1 MKPKRIILI
10 TLITTIFI
18 FVLDLLGIF
27 SFLENKTY
35 DSRTKICATNST
47 SEELFV
53 ILIDQ
58 NSLDWASEQMNWS
71 WPWPRSAYG
80 DIVNFFN
87 LGNSKA
93 VTFDVIFSEESI
105 YGKEDD
111 EYFAKACKDFGKV
124 VQIQFY
130 DNDSNNPEIPVT
142 SISSIDSN
150 SALQGNINSLPD
162 SDTVIR
168 RCRIFYNRNDEEF
181 PSLASSTY
189 IVGSENFTKENFKST
204 DEYKH
209 LKKIKTDKDN
219 SVLLKYKTSLESY
232 IPYSASDILQSY
244 YAIQKGEEPILYP
257 EDFTDSYIFF
267 GYYAPGLYDTCS
279 TPLSSTY
286 PGVGVHITLLDN
298 ILQNEFINKSPI
310 IINLFLI
317 LFVSFITTFLIQ
329 FFETKFGTKRTILFS
344 STIAIFLILTYT
356 TICFA
361 MFRVGLWLPLVSILF
376 SIILSY
382 TITFFVSYNTEG
394 KQKRYIKDAFKQYL
408 SPVVIEQLILNPDK
422 LKLGGERREISIFF
436 SDIQGFT
443 SISEKLSPEKLTEFL
458 NIYLSKMTDII
469 LESGGT
475 IDKYEGDAIIAFWNA
490 PTNQNNHAQ
499 RAIETAI
506 KCQKEIIKMQNEFSK
521 FSNTKI
527 KTRIGINT
535 GFAVVG
541 NMGSSKRFDYTMLGD
556 SVNLASR
563 LEGIN
568 KQFGLYTLCS
578 EETKLQA
585 EKSGSKL
592 KFIEIAKVQVVGKSQ
607 AVTVFTAMQNDTFE
621 KNKIFWQKFETARN
635 FFYQGDIENAKI
647 TLKNILQEF
656 NYTLAQK
663 YLDKCN
669 SIKLPIAENLKGI
682 WVATEK

>member
-1 MKPKRIILI
+1 MKIKRILLI
-10 TLITTIFI
+10 TIITSAFI
-18 FVLDLLGIF
+18 FCVNLLGGF
-27 SFLENKTY
+27 TFLENKTY
-35 DSRTKICATNST
+35 DFRTKITASNST

-87 LGNSKA
+87 LANSKS
-93 VTFDVIFSEESI
+93 VTFDVIFSEDSI

-111 EYFAKACKDFGKV
+111 ENFAKACKDFGKV

-130 DNDSNNPEIPVT
+130 DSASNNPEIPVT
-142 SISSIDSN
+142 SISKIDSN
-150 SALQGNINSLPD
+150 SALQGNINSIPD
-162 SDTVIR
+162 SDSIIR
-168 RCRIFYNRNDEEF
+168 RCRLFYNGNDEEF
-181 PSLASSTY
+181 PTLASSTF
-189 IVGSENFTKENFKST
+189 IVGSENFSKDNYKST
-204 DEYKH
+204 EEYKH

-219 SVLLKYKTSLESY
+219 SVLLKYKKGLESY

-267 GYYAPGLYDTCS
+267 GYYAPGLFDICS

-298 ILQNEFINKSPI
+298 ILQNEFIHKSHI
-310 IINLFLI
+310 ILNLFLI
-317 LFVSFITTFLIQ
+317 LFTAFITTFLIQ
-329 FFETKFGTKRTILFS
+329 FFERKFGIKRTILFS
-344 STIAIFLILTYT
+344 SLFIIILILSYL
-356 TICFA
+356 TICFYA
-361 MFRVGLWLPLVSILF
+361 FRLGLWLPFVSILF

-394 KQKRYIKDAFKQYL
+394 KQKRYIKEAFKQYL

-458 NIYLSKMTDII
+458 NVYLSKITDII

-490 PTNQNNHAQ
+490 PTEISNHAQ

-506 KCQKEIIKMQNEFSK
+506 KCQKEIQKNKNELQK
-521 FSNTKI
+521 ICNTEI

-578 EETKLQA
+578 EETKIQA
-585 EKSGSKL
+585 EKFGSKL
-592 KFIEIAKVQVVGKSQ
+592 IFVEIAKVQVVGKSI
-607 AVTVFTAMQNDTFE
+607 AV
-621 KNKIFWQKFETARN
+621 KIFNPMQKEDYTANKLLWNKFEEGRN
-635 FFYQGDIENAKI
+635 FFYQGEIEKAKLCFKSI
-647 TLKNILQEF
+647 AQE
-656 NYTLAQK
+656 LPVAQK
-663 YLDKCN
+663 YFEKCN
-669 SIKLPIAENLKGI
+669 STKLPVEENLKGI
-682 WVATEK
+682 WIATEK

>member
-244 YAIQKGEEPILYP
+244 YAIQNGEEPILYP

-356 TICFA
+356 IICFA

-458 NIYLSKMTDII
+458 NVYLSKMTDII

-585 EKSGSKL
+585 ENSGSKL

-635 FFYQGDIENAKI
+635 FFYQGEIENAKI

>member
-1 MKPKRIILI
+1 MKIKRILLI
-10 TLITTIFI
+10 TIITSAFI
-18 FVLDLLGIF
+18 FCVNLLGGF
-27 SFLENKTY
+27 TFLENKTY
-35 DSRTKICATNST
+35 DFRTKITASNST

-87 LGNSKA
+87 LANSKS
-93 VTFDVIFSEESI
+93 VTFDVIFSEDSI

-111 EYFAKACKDFGKV
+111 ENFAKACKDFGKV

-130 DNDSNNPEIPVT
+130 DSASNNPEIPVT
-142 SISSIDSN
+142 SISKIDSN
-150 SALQGNINSLPD
+150 SALQGNINSIPD
-162 SDTVIR
+162 SDSIIR
-168 RCRIFYNRNDEEF
+168 RCRLFYNRNDEEF
-181 PSLASSTY
+181 PTLASSTF
-189 IVGSENFTKENFKST
+189 IVGSENFSKDNFKST
-204 DEYKH
+204 EEYKH

-219 SVLLKYKTSLESY
+219 SVLLKYKKGLESY

-267 GYYAPGLYDTCS
+267 GYYAPGLFDICS

-298 ILQNEFINKSPI
+298 ILQNEFIHKSHI
-310 IINLFLI
+310 ILNLFLI
-317 LFVSFITTFLIQ
+317 LFTAYITTFLIQ
-329 FFETKFGTKRTILFS
+329 FFERKFGIKRTILFS
-344 STIAIFLILTYT
+344 SLFIIILILSYL
-356 TICFA
+356 TICFYA
-361 MFRVGLWLPLVSILF
+361 FRLGLWLPFVSILF

-490 PTNQNNHAQ
+490 PTEISNHAQ

-585 EKSGSKL
+585 EKFGSKL

>member
-1 MKPKRIILI
+1 MKIKRILLI
-10 TLITTIFI
+10 TIITSAFI
-18 FVLDLLGIF
+18 FCVNLLGGF
-27 SFLENKTY
+27 TFLENKTY
-35 DSRTKICATNST
+35 DFRTKITASNST

-87 LGNSKA
+87 LANSKA
-93 VTFDVIFSEESI
+93 VTFDVIFSEDSI

-111 EYFAKACKDFGKV
+111 ENFAKACKDFGKV

-181 PSLASSTY
+181 PSLASSTF

-204 DEYKH
+204 EEYKL

-329 FFETKFGTKRTILFS
+329 FFETNFGTKRTILFS

-361 MFRVGLWLPLVSILF
+361 MFRVGLWLPFVSILF

-394 KQKRYIKDAFKQYL
+394 KQKRYIKEAFKQYL